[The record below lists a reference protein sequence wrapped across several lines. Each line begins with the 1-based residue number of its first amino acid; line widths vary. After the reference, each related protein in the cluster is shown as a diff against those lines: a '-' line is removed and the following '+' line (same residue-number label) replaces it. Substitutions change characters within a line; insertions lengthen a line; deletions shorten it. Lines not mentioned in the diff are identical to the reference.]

1 MTIIADSGSTKTDW
15 VLCNG
20 SIIVKRVKTQ
30 GLNPTIQ
37 SSDEILAVLKAELA
51 DNIDTT
57 APQKIFFYGAGCA
70 YDTANNRMKQAL
82 EAVFTTKEIEIY
94 SDLLASAR
102 ALCGHEE
109 GIACILGT
117 GSNSCLYDG
126 KNIIDNTPS
135 MGYILGDEGSGAHLG
150 RQLVSDCV
158 KKQLPKAII
167 FPASA
172 QEKFN
177 LENIFDAIVE
187 NLPVAPAWY
196 DKDVFTDKNLR
207 FFASEIV
214 REKIFL
220 NYKEEIPYSCE
231 VEIEEFKEG
240 EERYDIG
247 AVIYVMRDTQKGIII
262 GKGGQSLKK
271 VGTQARIEMED
282 FFQKKVFLK
291 LFVKVDPDWRESKKE
306 LRRFGYEY

>member
-1 MTIIADSGSTKTDW
+1 MIILIADSGSTKTDW

-20 SIIVKRVKTQ
+20 SIVVKRVKTQ

-37 SSDEILAVLKAELA
+37 SSEEILAVLKAELA

-94 SDLLASAR
+94 SDLLGAAR

-158 KKQLPKAII
+158 KKQLPKAIR
-167 FPASA
+167 
-172 QEKFN
+172 EKFMQQYN
-177 LENIFDAIVE
+177 LDIATILERVYHTPLPNRWLASLTPFIQENKKNAEVHTMLKHCFTQFFQRNVMVYRRSWLPIHISGGIGMNFSEEIRETAESLGLSVGNIVE
-187 NLPVAPAWY
+187 SPM
-196 DKDVFTDKNLR
+196 
-207 FFASEIV
+207 
-214 REKIFL
+214 
-220 NYKEEIPYSCE
+220 
-231 VEIEEFKEG
+231 EG
-240 EERYDIG
+240 LIKFHSNNN
-247 AVIYVMRDTQKGIII
+247 Q
-262 GKGGQSLKK
+262 
-271 VGTQARIEMED
+271 
-282 FFQKKVFLK
+282 
-291 LFVKVDPDWRESKKE
+291 
-306 LRRFGYEY
+306 

>member
-1 MTIIADSGSTKTDW
+1 MIILIADSGSTKTDW

-20 SIIVKRVKTQ
+20 SIVVKRVKTQ

-37 SSDEILAVLKAELA
+37 SSEEILAVLKAELA

-94 SDLLASAR
+94 SDLLGAAR

-158 KKQLPKAII
+158 KKQLPKAIR
-167 FPASA
+167 
-172 QEKFN
+172 EKFMQQYDLDIATI
-177 LENIFDAIVE
+177 LERVYHTPLPNRWLASLTPFIQENKKNAEVHTMLKHCFTQFFQRNVMVYRRSWLPIHVSGGIGMNFSEEIRETAESLGLSVGNIVE
-187 NLPVAPAWY
+187 SPM
-196 DKDVFTDKNLR
+196 
-207 FFASEIV
+207 
-214 REKIFL
+214 
-220 NYKEEIPYSCE
+220 
-231 VEIEEFKEG
+231 EG
-240 EERYDIG
+240 LIKFHSNNN
-247 AVIYVMRDTQKGIII
+247 Q
-262 GKGGQSLKK
+262 
-271 VGTQARIEMED
+271 
-282 FFQKKVFLK
+282 
-291 LFVKVDPDWRESKKE
+291 
-306 LRRFGYEY
+306 

>member
-1 MTIIADSGSTKTDW
+1 MIILIADSGSTKTDW

-158 KKQLPKAII
+158 KKQLPKAIR
-167 FPASA
+167 
-172 QEKFN
+172 EKFMQEYN
-177 LENIFDAIVE
+177 LDVATILERVYHTPLPNRWLASLTPFIQENKKNAEVHTMLKHCFTQFFQRNVMVYRRSWLPIHISGGIGMNFSEEIRETAESLGLSVGNIVE
-187 NLPVAPAWY
+187 SPM
-196 DKDVFTDKNLR
+196 
-207 FFASEIV
+207 
-214 REKIFL
+214 
-220 NYKEEIPYSCE
+220 
-231 VEIEEFKEG
+231 EG
-240 EERYDIG
+240 LI
-247 AVIYVMRDTQKGIII
+247 KFH
-262 GKGGQSLKK
+262 SNN
-271 VGTQARIEMED
+271 
-282 FFQKKVFLK
+282 
-291 LFVKVDPDWRESKKE
+291 
-306 LRRFGYEY
+306 

>member
-1 MTIIADSGSTKTDW
+1 MIILIADSGSTKTDW

-20 SIIVKRVKTQ
+20 SIIVKRIKTQ

-37 SSDEILAVLKAELA
+37 SSEEILAVLKAELA

-70 YDTANNRMKQAL
+70 YETANNRMKQAL
-82 EAVFTTKEIEIY
+82 EAIFTTKEIEIY

-158 KKQLPKAII
+158 KKQLPKAIR
-167 FPASA
+167 
-172 QEKFN
+172 EKFMQEYN
-177 LENIFDAIVE
+177 LDVATILERVYHTPLPNRWLASLTPFIQENKKNAEVHTMLKHCFTQFFQRNVMVYRRSWLPIHISGGIGMNFSEEIRETAESLGLSVGNIVE
-187 NLPVAPAWY
+187 SPM
-196 DKDVFTDKNLR
+196 
-207 FFASEIV
+207 
-214 REKIFL
+214 
-220 NYKEEIPYSCE
+220 
-231 VEIEEFKEG
+231 EG
-240 EERYDIG
+240 LI
-247 AVIYVMRDTQKGIII
+247 KFH
-262 GKGGQSLKK
+262 SNN
-271 VGTQARIEMED
+271 
-282 FFQKKVFLK
+282 
-291 LFVKVDPDWRESKKE
+291 
-306 LRRFGYEY
+306 

>member
-1 MTIIADSGSTKTDW
+1 MIILIADSGSTKTDW

-158 KKQLPKAII
+158 KKQLPKAIR
-167 FPASA
+167 
-172 QEKFN
+172 EKFMQQYN
-177 LENIFDAIVE
+177 LDIATILERVYHTPLPNRWLASLTPFIQENKKNAEVHTMLKHCFTQFFQRNVMVYRRSWLPIHISGGIGMNFSEEIRETAESLGLSVGNIVE
-187 NLPVAPAWY
+187 SPMEGLIKFHSNNNL
-196 DKDVFTDKNLR
+196 
-207 FFASEIV
+207 
-214 REKIFL
+214 
-220 NYKEEIPYSCE
+220 
-231 VEIEEFKEG
+231 
-240 EERYDIG
+240 
-247 AVIYVMRDTQKGIII
+247 
-262 GKGGQSLKK
+262 
-271 VGTQARIEMED
+271 
-282 FFQKKVFLK
+282 
-291 LFVKVDPDWRESKKE
+291 
-306 LRRFGYEY
+306 

>member
-1 MTIIADSGSTKTDW
+1 MIILIADSGSTKTDW

-70 YDTANNRMKQAL
+70 YDTANNRMKLAL

-158 KKQLPKAII
+158 KKQLPKAIR
-167 FPASA
+167 
-172 QEKFN
+172 EKFMQEYN
-177 LENIFDAIVE
+177 LDVATILERVYHTPLPNRWLASLTPFIQENKKNAEVHTMLKHCFTQFFQRNVMVYRRSWLPIHISGGIGMNFSEEIRETAESLGLSVGNIVE
-187 NLPVAPAWY
+187 SPM
-196 DKDVFTDKNLR
+196 
-207 FFASEIV
+207 
-214 REKIFL
+214 
-220 NYKEEIPYSCE
+220 
-231 VEIEEFKEG
+231 EG
-240 EERYDIG
+240 LI
-247 AVIYVMRDTQKGIII
+247 KFH
-262 GKGGQSLKK
+262 SNN
-271 VGTQARIEMED
+271 
-282 FFQKKVFLK
+282 
-291 LFVKVDPDWRESKKE
+291 
-306 LRRFGYEY
+306 

>member
-1 MTIIADSGSTKTDW
+1 MIILIADSGSTKTDW

-126 KNIIDNTPS
+126 KDIIDNTPS

-158 KKQLPKAII
+158 KKQLPKAIR
-167 FPASA
+167 
-172 QEKFN
+172 EKFMQEYN
-177 LENIFDAIVE
+177 LDVATILERVYHTPLPNRWLASLTPFIQENKKNAEVHTMLKHCFTQFFQRNVMVYRRSWLPIHISGGIGMNFSEEIRETAESLGLSVGNIVE
-187 NLPVAPAWY
+187 SPM
-196 DKDVFTDKNLR
+196 
-207 FFASEIV
+207 
-214 REKIFL
+214 
-220 NYKEEIPYSCE
+220 
-231 VEIEEFKEG
+231 EG
-240 EERYDIG
+240 LI
-247 AVIYVMRDTQKGIII
+247 KFH
-262 GKGGQSLKK
+262 SNN
-271 VGTQARIEMED
+271 
-282 FFQKKVFLK
+282 
-291 LFVKVDPDWRESKKE
+291 
-306 LRRFGYEY
+306 

>member
-1 MTIIADSGSTKTDW
+1 MIILIADSGSTKTDW

-20 SIIVKRVKTQ
+20 SIIVKRIKTQ

-70 YDTANNRMKQAL
+70 YETANNRMQQAL
-82 EAVFTTKEIEIY
+82 EAIFTTKEIEIY

-158 KKQLPKAII
+158 KKQLPKAIR
-167 FPASA
+167 
-172 QEKFN
+172 EKFMQEYN
-177 LENIFDAIVE
+177 LDVATILERVYHTPLPNRWLASLTPFIQENKKNAEVHTMLKHCFTQFFQRNVMVYRRSW
-187 NLPVAPAWY
+187 LPIHISGGIGMN
-196 DKDVFTDKNLR
+196 F
-207 FFASEIV
+207 S
-214 REKIFL
+214 
-220 NYKEEIPYSCE
+220 EEIRETAESLCLS
-231 VEIEEFKEG
+231 VG
-240 EERYDIG
+240 NIG
-247 AVIYVMRDTQKGIII
+247 
-262 GKGGQSLKK
+262 
-271 VGTQARIEMED
+271 
-282 FFQKKVFLK
+282 
-291 LFVKVDPDWRESKKE
+291 
-306 LRRFGYEY
+306 

>member
-1 MTIIADSGSTKTDW
+1 MMILIADCGSTKTDW

-20 SIIVKRVKTQ
+20 SNVVKRVKTQ

-37 SSDEILAVLKAELA
+37 SSDEILAVLTDELV

-70 YDTANNRMKQAL
+70 YETANNRMKKAL

-117 GSNSCLYDG
+117 GSNSCLYNG
-126 KNIIDNTPS
+126 KEIVDNTPS

-158 KKQLPKAII
+158 KRQLPKEIR
-167 FPASA
+167 
-172 QEKFN
+172 EKFLQQYKLDLATI
-177 LENIFDAIVE
+177 LERVYHTPLPNRWLASFTPFIQENKKSPEVHTMLKNCFTQFFQRNVMVYRRSWLPIHISGGIGISFSEEIRETAESLGLSVGNIVE
-187 NLPVAPAWY
+187 SPM
-196 DKDVFTDKNLR
+196 
-207 FFASEIV
+207 
-214 REKIFL
+214 
-220 NYKEEIPYSCE
+220 
-231 VEIEEFKEG
+231 EG
-240 EERYDIG
+240 LI
-247 AVIYVMRDTQKGIII
+247 KFH
-262 GKGGQSLKK
+262 SNN
-271 VGTQARIEMED
+271 
-282 FFQKKVFLK
+282 
-291 LFVKVDPDWRESKKE
+291 
-306 LRRFGYEY
+306 

>member
-1 MTIIADSGSTKTDW
+1 MIILIADSGSTKTDW

-20 SIIVKRVKTQ
+20 SIIVKRIKTQ

-70 YDTANNRMKQAL
+70 YETANNRMKQAL
-82 EAVFTTKEIEIY
+82 EAIFTTKEIEIY

-158 KKQLPKAII
+158 KKQLPKAIR
-167 FPASA
+167 
-172 QEKFN
+172 EKFMQEYN
-177 LENIFDAIVE
+177 LDVATILERVYHTPLPNRWLASLTPFIQENKNNAEVHTMLKHCFTQFFQRNVMVYRRSWLPIHISGGIGMNFSEEIRETAESLGLSVGNIVE
-187 NLPVAPAWY
+187 SPM
-196 DKDVFTDKNLR
+196 
-207 FFASEIV
+207 
-214 REKIFL
+214 
-220 NYKEEIPYSCE
+220 
-231 VEIEEFKEG
+231 EG
-240 EERYDIG
+240 LI
-247 AVIYVMRDTQKGIII
+247 KFH
-262 GKGGQSLKK
+262 SNN
-271 VGTQARIEMED
+271 
-282 FFQKKVFLK
+282 
-291 LFVKVDPDWRESKKE
+291 
-306 LRRFGYEY
+306 

>member
-1 MTIIADSGSTKTDW
+1 MIILIADSGSTKTDW

-20 SIIVKRVKTQ
+20 SIIVKRIKTQ

-70 YDTANNRMKQAL
+70 YETANNRMKQAL
-82 EAVFTTKEIEIY
+82 EAVFTTKEIDIY

-135 MGYILGDEGSGAHLG
+135 MGYILGDEGSGANLG

-158 KKQLPKAII
+158 KKQLPKAIR
-167 FPASA
+167 
-172 QEKFN
+172 EKFMQEYN
-177 LENIFDAIVE
+177 LDVATILERVYHTPLPNRWLASLTPFIQENKKNAEVHTMLKHCFTQFFQRNVMVYRRSWLPIHISGGIGMNFSEEIRETAESLGLSVGNIVE
-187 NLPVAPAWY
+187 SPM
-196 DKDVFTDKNLR
+196 
-207 FFASEIV
+207 
-214 REKIFL
+214 
-220 NYKEEIPYSCE
+220 
-231 VEIEEFKEG
+231 EG
-240 EERYDIG
+240 LI
-247 AVIYVMRDTQKGIII
+247 KFH
-262 GKGGQSLKK
+262 SNN
-271 VGTQARIEMED
+271 
-282 FFQKKVFLK
+282 
-291 LFVKVDPDWRESKKE
+291 
-306 LRRFGYEY
+306 

>member
-1 MTIIADSGSTKTDW
+1 MIILIADSGSTKTDW

-20 SIIVKRVKTQ
+20 SIIVKRIKTQ

-70 YDTANNRMKQAL
+70 YETANNRMKQAL
-82 EAVFTTKEIEIY
+82 EAIFTTKEIEIY

-109 GIACILGT
+109 GVACILGT

-158 KKQLPKAII
+158 KKQLPKAIR
-167 FPASA
+167 
-172 QEKFN
+172 EKFMQEYN
-177 LENIFDAIVE
+177 LDVATILERVYHTPLPNRWLASLTPFIQENKKNAEVHTMLKHCFTQFFQRNVMVYRRSWLPIHISGGIGMNFSEEIRETAESLGLSVGNIVE
-187 NLPVAPAWY
+187 SPM
-196 DKDVFTDKNLR
+196 
-207 FFASEIV
+207 
-214 REKIFL
+214 
-220 NYKEEIPYSCE
+220 
-231 VEIEEFKEG
+231 EG
-240 EERYDIG
+240 LI
-247 AVIYVMRDTQKGIII
+247 KFH
-262 GKGGQSLKK
+262 SNN
-271 VGTQARIEMED
+271 
-282 FFQKKVFLK
+282 
-291 LFVKVDPDWRESKKE
+291 
-306 LRRFGYEY
+306 

>member
-1 MTIIADSGSTKTDW
+1 MILIADCGSTKTDW

-20 SIIVKRVKTQ
+20 SNVVKRVKTQ

-37 SSDEILAVLKAELA
+37 SSDEILAVLTDELV

-70 YDTANNRMKQAL
+70 YETANNRMKKAL

-117 GSNSCLYDG
+117 GSNSCLYNG
-126 KNIIDNTPS
+126 KEIVDNTPS

-158 KKQLPKAII
+158 KRQLPKEIR
-167 FPASA
+167 
-172 QEKFN
+172 EKFLQQYKLDLATI
-177 LENIFDAIVE
+177 LERVYHTPLPNRWLASFTPFIQENKKSPEVHTMLKNCFTQFFQRNVMVYRRSWLPIHISGGIGISFSEEIRETAESLGLSVGNIVE
-187 NLPVAPAWY
+187 SPM
-196 DKDVFTDKNLR
+196 
-207 FFASEIV
+207 
-214 REKIFL
+214 
-220 NYKEEIPYSCE
+220 
-231 VEIEEFKEG
+231 EG
-240 EERYDIG
+240 LI
-247 AVIYVMRDTQKGIII
+247 KFH
-262 GKGGQSLKK
+262 SNN
-271 VGTQARIEMED
+271 
-282 FFQKKVFLK
+282 
-291 LFVKVDPDWRESKKE
+291 
-306 LRRFGYEY
+306 

>member
-1 MTIIADSGSTKTDW
+1 MIILIADSGSTKTDW

-20 SIIVKRVKTQ
+20 SIIVKRIKTQ

-70 YDTANNRMKQAL
+70 YETANNRMKQAL

-158 KKQLPKAII
+158 KKQLPKAIR
-167 FPASA
+167 
-172 QEKFN
+172 EKFMQEYN
-177 LENIFDAIVE
+177 LDVATILERVYHTPLPNRWLASLTPFIQENKKNAEVHTMLKHCFTQFFQRNVMVYRRSWLPIHISGGIGMNFSEEIRETAESLGLSVGNIVE
-187 NLPVAPAWY
+187 SPMEGLIKFHSNNNL
-196 DKDVFTDKNLR
+196 
-207 FFASEIV
+207 
-214 REKIFL
+214 
-220 NYKEEIPYSCE
+220 
-231 VEIEEFKEG
+231 
-240 EERYDIG
+240 
-247 AVIYVMRDTQKGIII
+247 
-262 GKGGQSLKK
+262 
-271 VGTQARIEMED
+271 
-282 FFQKKVFLK
+282 
-291 LFVKVDPDWRESKKE
+291 
-306 LRRFGYEY
+306 

>member
-1 MTIIADSGSTKTDW
+1 MIILIADSGSTKTDW

-20 SIIVKRVKTQ
+20 SIIIKRVKTQ

-126 KNIIDNTPS
+126 KNIIDNPPS
-135 MGYILGDEGSGAHLG
+135 MGYILGDVGSGAHLG

-158 KKQLPKAII
+158 KKQLPKAIR
-167 FPASA
+167 
-172 QEKFN
+172 EKFMQEYN
-177 LENIFDAIVE
+177 LDVATILERVYHTPLPNRWLASLTPFIQENKKNAEVHTMLKHCFTQFFQRNVMVYRRSWLPIHISGGIGMNFSEEIRETAESLGLSVGNIVE
-187 NLPVAPAWY
+187 SPM
-196 DKDVFTDKNLR
+196 
-207 FFASEIV
+207 
-214 REKIFL
+214 
-220 NYKEEIPYSCE
+220 
-231 VEIEEFKEG
+231 EG
-240 EERYDIG
+240 LI
-247 AVIYVMRDTQKGIII
+247 KFH
-262 GKGGQSLKK
+262 SNN
-271 VGTQARIEMED
+271 
-282 FFQKKVFLK
+282 
-291 LFVKVDPDWRESKKE
+291 
-306 LRRFGYEY
+306 